1 MSRPDSIQSRMRR
14 MVVASCGFMAAVLAV
29 TLALVLV
36 YNGQYKNLLYN
47 VTTASEFNQDFK
59 ENIDLKMYYYV
70 IESRYSEGLP
80 IQEVQAAQALA
91 RDLLDSTSQ
100 KDSLQAVTSVLDLCE
115 NLEEKIYQIEQTQS
129 YDSRQMQLENN
140 IYVLTALI
148 QEYMYNYLYYE
159 SVRLNLLLQ
168 QISRQITAE
177 ILLVALLSAVLIA
190 LLARYSVRLSRSVA
204 QPVVDLSR
212 RAEDVIGGDLT
223 VREPVRSETY
233 EIRTLSEGMEQ
244 MIARIN
250 AQIQEITQK
259 QTSLRKAELAL
270 LQAQINPHFLYNTMD
285 TIIWLIE
292 ADRPQAAVEMVSN
305 LSSFFR
311 HSLSRGEDIITL
323 GEEADALIQITDD
336 GAGMTPA
343 RLEELNRAIA
353 SGEQVDY
360 IVLMPISESGWDS
373 VLQEAKEAGIPVILV
388 DRMVDVE
395 DESLYAAHIG
405 SDFLKEGRLA
415 VAWMEDAFREAED
428 PVRVIHIQGTLGSTA
443 QLGRTAALEEAVE
456 THENWELPAQMDG
469 DFTQA
474 KTYEVMTEYLS
485 SLPGGR
491 DIDVVYCENDNIAFG
506 ALQALEEQGYAC
518 GPDGVSIITF
528 DATRGALTECLNG
541 RIALAVECN
550 PLLGPLV
557 ETVIQD
563 MEAGR
568 TPEKHSFV
576 EEQVFTSENL
586 TAALVESRAY

>member
-1 MSRPDSIQSRMRR
+1 MSRRDSIQSRMRR

-115 NLEEKIYQIEQTQS
+115 NLEGKIYQIEETQS

-353 SGEQVDY
+353 SGERVDY

-443 QLGRTAALEEAVE
+443 QLGRTAAL
-456 THENWELPAQMDG
+456 
-469 DFTQA
+469 
-474 KTYEVMTEYLS
+474 
-485 SLPGGR
+485 
-491 DIDVVYCENDNIAFG
+491 
-506 ALQALEEQGYAC
+506 
-518 GPDGVSIITF
+518 
-528 DATRGALTECLNG
+528 
-541 RIALAVECN
+541 
-550 PLLGPLV
+550 
-557 ETVIQD
+557 
-563 MEAGR
+563 
-568 TPEKHSFV
+568 
-576 EEQVFTSENL
+576 
-586 TAALVESRAY
+586 VESRAY